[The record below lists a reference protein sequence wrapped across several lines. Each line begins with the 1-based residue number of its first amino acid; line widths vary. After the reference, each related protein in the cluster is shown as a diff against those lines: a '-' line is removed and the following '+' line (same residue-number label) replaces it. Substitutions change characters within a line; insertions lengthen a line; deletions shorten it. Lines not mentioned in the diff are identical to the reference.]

1 MSIPSSCMWHPVG
14 WSAFWRDPALLESGG
29 VGKVAGHTCSF
40 GFQLL
45 LVLVALLSLISTQ
58 LSLLLCKSIWLQ
70 EDLLLYQGHPAR
82 PTAWAPSFIT
92 TQGYEPSLPPAPW
105 WCWGRTYHL
114 HLINDLSSGSHSSLF
129 LLLLTLGT
137 DFRSNPT

>member
-1 MSIPSSCMWHPVG
+1 MWHPVG
-14 WSAFWRDPALLESGG
+14 RSVFWRDPALLESGG
-29 VGKVAGHTCSF
+29 VGKVAGADTCSF

-45 LVLVALLSLISTQ
+45 LVLLALLSLISTQ

-82 PTAWAPSFIT
+82 PTAWAAPPS
-92 TQGYEPSLPPAPW
+92 SPPRAMNHL
-105 WCWGRTYHL
+105 CLLHLGGAGDDTYHL
-114 HLINDLSSGSHSSLF
+114 HPINDLSSGSHSSLF